1 MSKQAA
7 NRLLHVEWTE
17 TTALLALHA
26 VPGLGPRS
34 INGLVEQLGSAAA
47 VAGSPELAVGVIKPK
62 AFELLRRADLREL
75 ALEQLAGQKRCGASL
90 LVRGEAGYPEEFE
103 HLEAPPPLVHVLGN
117 VNLLGAGRS
126 RIAVIG
132 ARACTAYGRSQ
143 AARFGTGLA
152 FGGEVLV
159 SGAARGIDQLAMGAA
174 VQSQGAV
181 VAVVGSGLD
190 RPYPKD
196 CWPLLQRLLDEGG
209 AVVSEFPFGAGPR
222 AGNFP
227 RRNRLIAA
235 LSKAVLV
242 IQATRKSGTMNTVG
256 WALQLGREVFALPG
270 PVDDIACNGTNIMIH
285 DGAGIALGPE
295 EMLMDLNNT
304 SLALGQSQEPRVLE
318 LLQQQDMFPIELA
331 RESGIEE
338 ELVRMQL
345 LDFEL
350 RGQVIRLSS
359 GHYHRCGPNP

>member
-1 MSKQAA
+1 
-7 NRLLHVEWTE
+7 VEWTE

-34 INGLVEQLGSAAA
+34 IGALIESMGLATAVVLEPEKAAGLIA
-47 VAGSPELAVGVIKPK
+47 PR
-62 AFELLRRADLREL
+62 AFDLLQRADLRAL
-75 ALEQLAGQKRCGASL
+75 ALEQISAQKNCGASL
-90 LVRGEAGYPEEFE
+90 LVRGEAGYPEDFE
-103 HLEAPPPLVHVLGN
+103 HLESPPPLVHVLGD
-117 VNLLGAGRS
+117 VNLLTTERS

-190 RPYPKD
+190 CPYPKD
-196 CWPLLQRLLDEGG
+196 AWPLMERLLQEGG
-209 AVVSEFPFGAGPR
+209 AVISEFPFGAGPR
-222 AGNFP
+222 PGNFP

-242 IQATRKSGTMNTVG
+242 IQATRKSGTMNTVN

-270 PVDDIACNGTNIMIH
+270 PVDDIACSGTNCMIH
-285 DGAGIALGPE
+285 DGAGIALSPE
-295 EMLMDLNNT
+295 EMLLDLNNT
-304 SLALGQSQEPRVLE
+304 NLSPTQSEQPRVLE
-318 LLQQQDMFPIELA
+318 LLQEQDLHPIELA
-331 RESGIEE
+331 RESGIDEE
-338 ELVRMQL
+338 MVRLQL

-350 RGQVIRLSS
+350 RGQVIRLPS
-359 GHYHRCGPNP
+359 GHYHRCGPKP

>member
-1 MSKQAA
+1 VTV
-7 NRLLHVEWTE
+7 RLPCVEWTE

-34 INGLVEQLGSAAA
+34 INCLVEQLGSATAA
-47 VAGSPELAVGVIKPK
+47 VVNSHLAADVVKPRYLAV
-62 AFELLRRADLREL
+62 LQRADFAAL
-75 ALEQLAGQKRCGASL
+75 ALEQIAAQKRCGATL
-90 LVRGEAGYPEEFE
+90 LMRGEDGYPEEFE
-103 HLEAPPPLVHVLGN
+103 HLEDPPPLIHALGD
-117 VNLLGAGRS
+117 VSLLAAGRS

-190 RPYPKD
+190 CPYPKD
-196 CWPLLQRLLDEGG
+196 GWPLLERLLDEGG
-209 AVVSEFPFGAGPR
+209 VVVSEFPFGAGPR

-270 PVDDIACNGTNIMIH
+270 PVDDIACSGTNTMIH

-295 EMLMDLNNT
+295 EMLLDLNNT
-304 SLALGQSQEPRVLE
+304 SLAQGELQEPPILE
-318 LLQQQDMFPIELA
+318 LLQQQDLYPMELA
-331 RESGIEE
+331 RESGLEE

-350 RGQVIRLSS
+350 RGRVIRLPS